1 MVHINLI
8 KSNYLS
14 GPVVLE
20 VEHILAD
27 LDLNPRAS
35 KWLRISGKKK
45 IKTTRFNMWIW
56 RIIHKIFEYN
66 SINVH

>member
-45 IKTTRFNMWIW
+45 IKTTRFNM
-56 RIIHKIFEYN
+56 
-66 SINVH
+66 